1 MMLSRCQLSSQAP
14 CLGLFLQKTGVMTCL
29 VNLLAVL
36 LLKYYMIFV
45 KWCRWLF
52 IGLELLKEAIAKAGY
67 TGKIDIGMDVAAS
80 EFCKEGKYDL
90 DFKNPNSDKSLW
102 VSTYRETFLFVHV
115 ICCWISSTVFFESG
129 WWQPVY
135 NSCHYITVSS
145 GWDFSVSQSMIA
157 WTHEH
162 MPVIVTSYIAIYL
175 VACWEYSSF
184 QLILTYKSWT
194 LCWAME
200 EHRWEYM

>member
-1 MMLSRCQLSSQAP
+1 
-14 CLGLFLQKTGVMTCL
+14 MTCL

-36 LLKYYMIFV
+36 LLKYYMMFV
-45 KWCRWLF
+45 KWCGWLF

-115 ICCWISSTVFFESG
+115 ICCWISSTVSFESG
-129 WWQPVY
+129 WWQPQ
-135 NSCHYITVSS
+135 SITV
-145 GWDFSVSQSMIA
+145 
-157 WTHEH
+157 
-162 MPVIVTSYIAIYL
+162 VTSYIAGCL

-184 QLILTYKSWT
+184 QLISTYTKLDTVLSYVG
-194 LCWAME
+194 A
-200 EHRWEYM
+200 